1 VRTRRGT
8 PEFVIAGLLALLLGS
23 YVLYTNGVARDLR
36 RQVQRTNYIFT
47 RALTGQADTSV
58 ARLQDALQDIIDST
72 VAQDIPTIIVAPD
85 GQVSNKVNL
94 PFDPDDSLPL
104 DDPRI
109 LPYVE
114 KLRRTNQPASDTGR
128 QICAAEH
135 CVNSIVGTVYF
146 GNPSLVRGLGV
157 IPLLQSLTGAVLLFA
172 FIYIVRT
179 RSHATRERLWAG
191 MARESAHQIGTP
203 LSSLTGWIEL
213 LEERGGDP
221 MVASALGHMRA
232 DVARLDR
239 VSRRFERI
247 GREPNLELINAGD
260 SVERLAAYFRARV
273 PTLAN
278 TIRIDSTVG
287 EGLPTVRADTVLLEW
302 TLEVLIKNAID
313 ALAGRGGTVTITA
326 QAVPEGG
333 VSILVADDG
342 PGVPREIQKRVFDPG
357 FSTKSGGWG
366 IGLSLAKRIIEE
378 NHGGSLMLL
387 NTDRG
392 ATFEIILP

>member
-1 VRTRRGT
+1 VRTRRGK
-8 PEFVIAGLLALLLGS
+8 PEIVVAALLGLLLVS
-23 YVLYTNGVARDLR
+23 YVVYTNGVARGLR
-36 RQVQRTNYIFT
+36 LQVQQTSYILS
-47 RALTGQADTSV
+47 RALTGIADTSA
-58 ARLQDALQDIIDST
+58 ARLQDALRDIIDST
-72 VAQDIPTIIVAPD
+72 VAQGIPFVVVAPN
-85 GQVSNKVNL
+85 GQVGGKGNL
-94 PFDPDDSLPL
+94 PFDRGDSLPL

-109 LPYVE
+109 LEYVE
-114 KLRRTNQPASDTGR
+114 VLRRANQPVSDTGR
-128 QICAAEH
+128 QICAETVCA
-135 CVNSIVGTVYF
+135 NSIVGTVYF
-146 GNPSLVRGLGV
+146 GYPDLVRGLTV

-179 RSHATRERLWAG
+179 RGHATRERLWAG

-247 GREPNLELINAGD
+247 GREPKLEPVEVSE
-260 SVERLAAYFRARV
+260 SVERLSAYFRARV

-278 TIRIDSTVG
+278 SVRIHSTVG
-287 EGLPTVRADTVLLEW
+287 EGMPRVKADTVLLEW

-313 ALAGRGGTVTITA
+313 ALAGTGGTVAISA
-326 QAVPEGG
+326 QAAPEGG
-333 VSILVADDG
+333 VAIRVADDG
-342 PGVPREIQKRVFDPG
+342 PGIPREIQKRVFDPG

-378 NHGGSLMLL
+378 NHGGSLTLL
-387 NTDRG
+387 HTDRG

>member
-8 PEFVIAGLLALLLGS
+8 PEIVVAALLALLLGS
-23 YVLYTNGVARDLR
+23 YVVYTNHIARELR
-36 RQVQRTNYIFT
+36 EQSKRTSYILS
-47 RALTGQADTSV
+47 RAMIGIADTS
-58 ARLQDALQDIIDST
+58 ARRLQDALWDIIDST
-72 VAQDIPTIIVAPD
+72 AAQGIPFVVIDPA
-85 GQVSNKVNL
+85 GQVAGKGNL
-94 PFDPDDSLPL
+94 PFDRDGSLPM

-109 LPYVE
+109 PKYIE
-114 KLRRTNQPASDTGR
+114 ELRRKNPPVRDTGR
-128 QICAAEH
+128 QICAESVCA
-135 CVNSIVGTVYF
+135 NSIVGTIYF
-146 GNPSLVRGLGV
+146 GYPELERGLAV
-157 IPLLQSLTGAVLLFA
+157 IPLLQSLTGVVLLFA

-221 MVASALGHMRA
+221 MVASALGHMRG

-247 GREPNLELINAGD
+247 GREPKLEPVDVGE

-278 TIRIDSTVG
+278 SVRIDSTVG
-287 EGLPTVRADTVLLEW
+287 EGMPRVKADTVLLEW

-313 ALAGRGGTVTITA
+313 ALAGTGGTVAITA
-326 QAVPEGG
+326 QAAPEGG
-333 VSILVADDG
+333 VAIRVADNG

-378 NHGGSLMLL
+378 NHGGSLKLL
-387 NTDRG
+387 HTDRG